1 MRPLAANVKW
11 VEPENLH
18 WTLQFL
24 GDLKD
29 EEIAEVCR
37 RTQKVVAHVEPFS
50 ISASGVGAFP
60 KPDRPKV
67 LWLGAD
73 EGSQEFCELEA
84 AIEQKLGS
92 MGFRGENRQ
101 FVPHLTLGRVGPGG
115 DNSAL
120 VKGLESLAN
129 FAGGQMFVD
138 EVIVYA
144 SEPQR
149 WGPKYVP
156 DCASEAGRVG
166 QECHSER
173 PAFNITCTT

>member
-1 MRPLAANVKW
+1 M
-11 VEPENLH
+11 
-18 WTLQFL
+18 
-24 GDLKD
+24 
-29 EEIAEVCR
+29 
-37 RTQKVVAHVEPFS
+37 EPFS
-50 ISASGVGAFP
+50 IGASGVGAFP
-60 KPDRPKV
+60 KLDRPKL
-67 LWLGAD
+67 LWFGAD

-84 AIEQKLGS
+84 AIEQKLAS

-120 VKGLESLAN
+120 VKGLFESLAN

-149 WGPKYVP
+149 SGPKYVP
-156 DCASEAGRVG
+156 LAHLKLGEGRRAGCVSFPIRCIVAKERDTVG
-166 QECHSER
+166 LCHPLAMRCHPQNRYNQCS
-173 PAFNITCTT
+173 